1 MKRLFLYTKLF
12 HVNTVKFYCSELI
25 NFQGVK
31 LMAEI
36 AILGLGTVGSGVL
49 QVLNTNT
56 LSIDKRAAQP
66 VRVKRIFDMRE
77 FEEPAIK
84 RVLTHDFNDILNDSD
99 ITVVVETMGGVEPSY
114 SYVKKCLLKKKNVV
128 TSNKELVAKHGAE
141 LLAIARENNLNF
153 LFEASV
159 GGGIPIIRP
168 LNQSLTADE
177 IEEIMGILNGTTN
190 FILTKMTN
198 EDRDFEDVLLEAQNL
213 GYAEKDPTADVCGF
227 DACRKIA
234 ILLSLAISSQVDF
247 SDIHTE
253 GIKNITKQDIAYA
266 KKLNG
271 VIKLVAKAKVSEHK
285 VYARVTPVIISNE
298 HPLAMVND
306 VFNAIFVKGNV
317 IDEVMFYGK
326 GAGKLPTAS
335 AVVADV
341 IECVRNLGR
350 NIMTFWSSEKT
361 EVVSIEGDMVNKL
374 VRIAYDNKN
383 EAIAEVKGEFGNVK
397 IVELDNAISEFAF
410 FTGELLEKV
419 ISQKLNVLNNSRNVK
434 SIVSTIRLQGVGNK

>member
-1 MKRLFLYTKLF
+1 
-12 HVNTVKFYCSELI
+12 
-25 NFQGVK
+25 
-31 LMAEI
+31 MAEI